1 MALLTVSGIS
11 KKENGKFIVN
21 DINFTQE
28 PFQKIAIAGE
38 TGSGKTTLLKMI
50 AGLVQPDA
58 GEIIFENKRVLGPYE
73 KLIPGHRGIAYL
85 SQHFELRNNYRVEE
99 ELEAANKLKDEDA
112 TRLYTVCRIEHL
124 LKRKTDQLSG
134 GERQR
139 IALAKLL
146 TAFPELL
153 LLDEPFSNLDS
164 VHKNIIRSVILDI
177 GEKLNISCIMVS
189 HDAMDTL
196 SWANIIL
203 VMKDGQLVQQGTPE
217 QIYRQPV
224 NEYCAGLFG
233 DYNLIGSNNASFLSA
248 IPGMVLNGKQ
258 LLIRPEHFN
267 IVEKEI
273 NTIIGTVQNILF
285 RGSHYTIEVLVGEQT
300 ISVKTNCNRFA
311 VRDRIVVSLSPKDIW
326 YI

>member
-1 MALLTVSGIS
+1 
-11 KKENGKFIVN
+11 
-21 DINFTQE
+21 
-28 PFQKIAIAGE
+28 
-38 TGSGKTTLLKMI
+38 
-50 AGLVQPDA
+50 
-58 GEIIFENKRVLGPYE
+58 
-73 KLIPGHRGIAYL
+73 
-85 SQHFELRNNYRVEE
+85 
-99 ELEAANKLKDEDA
+99 
-112 TRLYTVCRIEHL
+112 
-124 LKRKTDQLSG
+124 
-134 GERQR
+134 
-139 IALAKLL
+139 
-146 TAFPELL
+146 
-153 LLDEPFSNLDS
+153 
-164 VHKNIIRSVILDI
+164 
-177 GEKLNISCIMVS
+177 MVS

-217 QIYRQPV
+217 QIYKQPV